1 MSEVMRVQQQQWT
14 EKKRRRD
21 NEEEKSHQ
29 LGRANEK
36 GRDRPTE
43 GDKQAVRGI

>member
-36 GRDRPTE
+36 ERDTQTDRGR
-43 GDKQAVRGI
+43 